1 MALNATLQVRM
12 DSDVKSQV
20 EELYKSLG
28 TSFAEAVRVFA
39 AQSLLNGGYPF
50 RPTVQAW
57 SDMSDDDRAEKLL
70 KGITDAEAGRTHSD
84 EEVELI
90 MKEYFNHAKQSL

>member
-12 DSDVKSQV
+12 DSEVKSQV
-20 EELYKSLG
+20 EELYKNLG

-50 RPTVQAW
+50 RPTVQTW
-57 SDMSDDDRAEKLL
+57 SDMTEEDRTKKLL
-70 KGITDAEAGRTHSD
+70 RGIADAEAGRTHSD
-84 EEVELI
+84 EEVDLI
-90 MKEYFNHAKQSL
+90 MKEFFKHAKQPV